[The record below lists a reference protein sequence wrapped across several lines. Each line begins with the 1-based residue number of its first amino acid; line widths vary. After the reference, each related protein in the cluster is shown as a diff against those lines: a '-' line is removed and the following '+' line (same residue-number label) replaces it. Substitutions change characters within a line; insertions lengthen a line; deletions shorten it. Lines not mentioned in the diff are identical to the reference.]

1 LYRVTIGRLQ
11 RRASTIEPG
20 MDNLVGDGRFLN
32 EWVIEFYYM
41 RCLVEFSTPLG
52 LQYMQILPNTRDMV
66 RIAGVAGS

>member
-1 LYRVTIGRLQ
+1 
-11 RRASTIEPG
+11 